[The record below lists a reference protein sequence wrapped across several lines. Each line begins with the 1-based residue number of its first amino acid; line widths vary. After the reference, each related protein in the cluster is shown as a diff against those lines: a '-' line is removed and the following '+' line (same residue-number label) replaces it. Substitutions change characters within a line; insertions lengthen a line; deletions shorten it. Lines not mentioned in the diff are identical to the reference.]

1 LRNTVKIDDVARLA
15 GVSAKTVSRVLNG
28 EAHVRNQKR
37 EAVDRAI
44 AALGYR
50 PNLAARSLASSR
62 SFVVGVISP
71 CVENFRFYYHE
82 LHSRT
87 IRACRERGLHL
98 IVEEVNTRSRDLVP
112 HLEHSLRQ
120 MHFEGVIL
128 TSPVSDSAKVLD
140 LLDRLGIRYV
150 RISPTTHASRSDSV
164 SADYVQAA
172 ALLAEHLWNLG
183 HRRIAI
189 AFVNTRGSNPLKNA
203 LVKLGGDP
211 KQIQI
216 LPLDLNQAPID
227 AGRDVAAALL
237 SQRNPPTAVFAFND
251 AIAAG
256 LIGYALEH
264 DVSVP
269 RDLSVAGFD
278 DGDVAQAT
286 WPPLTT
292 LRQPLDEMAR
302 AAVSLLV
309 KPTIDGKIR
318 KIICPVQLIVRGST
332 GRVRT
337 SKRPRHSAARG
348 SS

>member
-1 LRNTVKIDDVARLA
+1 LSNRVRIDDVARLA

-28 EAHVRNQKR
+28 EAHVREQKR
-37 EAVDRAI
+37 EAVESAI
-44 AALGYR
+44 ATLGYL

-62 SFVVGVISP
+62 SFVVGLISP
-71 CVENFRFYYHE
+71 CVQNFRFYYHE

-98 IVEEVNTRSRDLVP
+98 TIEEVDTRSRDMIP
-112 HLEHSLRQ
+112 QLEQSLRQ

-128 TSPVSDSAKVLD
+128 TSPVCDSCKILD

-150 RISPTTHASRSDSV
+150 RISPTTRASQSDSV

-172 ALLAEHLWNLG
+172 ALLAKHFWDLG

-189 AFVNTRGSNPLKNA
+189 ALMNPRGRNLLKDA

-211 KQIQI
+211 KQIQS
-216 LPLDLNQAPID
+216 LPLDLNQAPIG
-227 AGRDVAAALL
+227 AGRDIAAALL
-237 SQRNPPTAVFAFND
+237 SQRTPPTAVFAFND

-264 DVSVP
+264 GARVP
-269 RDLSVAGFD
+269 GDLSVAGFD

-292 LRQPLDEMAR
+292 LRQPLDEMAK

-309 KPTIDGKIR
+309 ERAARGKVR
-318 KIICPVQLIVRGST
+318 KIICPVELVVRGST
-332 GRVRT
+332 G
-337 SKRPRHSAARG
+337 SAG
-348 SS
+348 TLK